1 MDTICSA
8 GALYLCLIGN
18 LFDDQIA
25 VQQIDTYQNAFDFYE
40 RSKELLEQ
48 EHDIVLYA
56 VLGIKDKVEKIAD
69 IIQVQIKGNFE
80 RILRGEYIEITGDDC
95 FDQTGAA
102 FDRLVQESI
111 FAENIVKFPRK
122 YVSDND
128 EWEMCCFWAGKN
140 EKDETYLL
148 INDVIET
155 WCSYEQ
161 PAIYGKQIMTRSFQ
175 LADMSGRKIIGVY
188 PDRNTFEWIAVLE
201 GGMKL
206 SLNSAVPY
214 MRERIDVRDIGQ
226 FWIGDIDSIVNN
238 PIYSHGKY
246 FYPLE
251 IYQDWHKVFLY
262 AAALRKGQWD
272 TGELRKAYER
282 FLAFLEENI
291 CDVEAVESTC
301 VDKNTYYEALAVTVT
316 EMQKYLEGEDLPV
329 ISRDLWRLLNSRYV
343 YLPYICKKM
352 KISMREENMT
362 KGEAGFDR
370 QELAHKIRDAET
382 QGAYQKGLKWEEAVE
397 YFLEQIDGLRI
408 SGRRVRTIAQEIDL
422 SVVNISYDQKL
433 WEMGAYILVECK
445 NWKAKVGIEVIRGLS
460 HISELKGNK
469 TTFLFTVN
477 GISQNAQDEIE
488 RLVVNG
494 KYILHITKKELQ
506 DIKSRKECYELLVR
520 KWDELRDRAEEELF
534 S

>member
-1 MDTICSA
+1 M
-8 GALYLCLIGN
+8 
-18 LFDDQIA
+18 
-25 VQQIDTYQNAFDFYE
+25 
-40 RSKELLEQ
+40 
-48 EHDIVLYA
+48 
-56 VLGIKDKVEKIAD
+56 
-69 IIQVQIKGNFE
+69 
-80 RILRGEYIEITGDDC
+80 
-95 FDQTGAA
+95 
-102 FDRLVQESI
+102 
-111 FAENIVKFPRK
+111 
-122 YVSDND
+122 
-128 EWEMCCFWAGKN
+128 
-140 EKDETYLL
+140 
-148 INDVIET
+148 
-155 WCSYEQ
+155 
-161 PAIYGKQIMTRSFQ
+161 
-175 LADMSGRKIIGVY
+175 
-188 PDRNTFEWIAVLE
+188 
-201 GGMKL
+201 
-206 SLNSAVPY
+206 
-214 MRERIDVRDIGQ
+214 
-226 FWIGDIDSIVNN
+226 
-238 PIYSHGKY
+238 
-246 FYPLE
+246 
-251 IYQDWHKVFLY
+251 
-262 AAALRKGQWD
+262 
-272 TGELRKAYER
+272 
-282 FLAFLEENI
+282 
-291 CDVEAVESTC
+291 
-301 VDKNTYYEALAVTVT
+301 
-316 EMQKYLEGEDLPV
+316 
-329 ISRDLWRLLNSRYV
+329 
-343 YLPYICKKM
+343 PYICKKM